1 MSTYD
6 TIRNK
11 RAIRNFSDRPI
22 SEADLTKILNAG
34 RWSGS
39 SKNIQPWHFVVL
51 QERERLIAL
60 SECGQFAGHLA
71 GATVGVALVSG
82 DWLERWP
89 VAFDLGR
96 AAQNMMLVAHELGIG
111 SVMANIYEIEQVNA
125 LLELPPELMC
135 YSAISFGY
143 PVDSGELTRP
153 SRAGGKRALDD
164 VVHWERW

>member
-1 MSTYD
+1 MTTYD
-6 TIRNK
+6 TIRTK
-11 RAIRNFSDRPI
+11 RAIRNFSDEPI
-22 SEADLTKILNAG
+22 SEADLNKILNAG

-51 QERERLIAL
+51 QDRKRLNAL

-71 GATVGVALVSG
+71 GATVGVALVTG
-82 DWLERWP
+82 DWMVRWP

-111 SVMANIYEIEQVNA
+111 SVMANIYEIEQANT

-135 YSAISFGY
+135 YSAISFGH
-143 PVDSGELTRP
+143 PSDPDELSRP
-153 SRAGGKRALDD
+153 SRAGGKRLLDD
-164 VVHWERW
+164 VVHWEQW